1 MISPAV
7 YDGLKKLATISDPD
21 ILYQLGKIKIGSHDA
36 KAIVEALDMVAV
48 LKGLLAG
55 GELTATMVR
64 VLLADT
70 TTETVDVAGKAPEL
84 TPMSINQGDSA

>member
-7 YDGLKKLATISDPD
+7 YDGLKKLATIADPE
-21 ILYQLGKIKIGSHDA
+21 IVYQLGRIRISSFDA
-36 KAIVEALDMVAV
+36 RTIVEALDMVAA

-64 VLLADT
+64 VLLADA
-70 TTETVDVAGKAPEL
+70 TTETVDIARK
-84 TPMSINQGDSA
+84 PMAEMTIHGDSNEG